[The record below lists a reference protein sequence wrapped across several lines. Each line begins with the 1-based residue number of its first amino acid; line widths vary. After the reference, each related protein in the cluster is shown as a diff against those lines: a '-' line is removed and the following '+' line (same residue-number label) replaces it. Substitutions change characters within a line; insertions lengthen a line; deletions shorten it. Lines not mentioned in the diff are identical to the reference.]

1 MFAWACYLKI
11 LSLSLLAS
19 LHNSTTANNGEENSS
34 IKRRIDHFVANR
46 LSPFDFFL
54 CQYNRFPST
63 RDSYNAH
70 KRFLCS
76 NSSFS
81 VTFFSF
87 FYSARAVEND
97 PIDWRSLFPSSMRH
111 ELKIKTERS
120 KKIFPSRGARTRR
133 SAIYTCRRC
142 FPSNVICERRGCGRR
157 AIAHQPAAED
167 HISTPHR
174 SSSRSHKSSCSSV
187 HLEVY

>member
-1 MFAWACYLKI
+1 MLFKD
-11 LSLSLLAS
+11 LLAFPFGFT
-19 LHNSTTANNGEENSS
+19 LQRSTTANNGEENSL
-34 IKRRIDHFVANR
+34 IKRKIDHFVANR

-54 CQYNRFPST
+54 CQYDDFLPLAIH
-63 RDSYNAH
+63 AH

-81 VTFFSF
+81 VTFFF
-87 FYSARAVEND
+87 FNSARAVEND

-120 KKIFPSRGARTRR
+120 KKIFPEQEARR
-133 SAIYTCRRC
+133 STHVDGEMLFANAEVASDVRLNISRQLRITFRHRTAAH
-142 FPSNVICERRGCGRR
+142 R
-157 AIAHQPAAED
+157 AAHVCA
-167 HISTPHR
+167 
-174 SSSRSHKSSCSSV
+174 HKSSCSSV